1 MGAKNSSLNHHRHH
15 ESTSID
21 SILPSHKTWNEVERK
36 MRIEINS
43 YKERNDQF
51 WQEMLTKIGEVY
63 ILNNFYDITTLNR

>member
-1 MGAKNSSLNHHRHH
+1 M
-15 ESTSID
+15 
-21 SILPSHKTWNEVERK
+21 WNEVERK